1 MAGLRAQTPIG
12 LRPKMPLSLRVL
24 FFRTP
29 CGWRF
34 APRPAIHGGV
44 LMAGRIHHQRTLM
57 ETWPPPPTNRP
68 PQPDTKYLQAQK
80 NRAGLIAFACSGT
93 FVLIRLAILFGVRN
107 IPLSVVSLLLFIT
120 GIVLGIISRTTLL
133 GRLAFLGPGFLLT
146 LMVLAMLR
154 WYHILG

>member
-1 MAGLRAQTPIG
+1 M
-12 LRPKMPLSLRVL
+12 
-24 FFRTP
+24 
-29 CGWRF
+29 
-34 APRPAIHGGV
+34 
-44 LMAGRIHHQRTLM
+44 
-57 ETWPPPPTNRP
+57 
-68 PQPDTKYLQAQK
+68 
-80 NRAGLIAFACSGT
+80 
-93 FVLIRLAILFGVRN
+93 LIRLAILFGVRN